1 MKKFFIAG
9 IAAWVLLASCQKEV
23 NEPNLNQLTEAEKQ
37 GLLFTRQE
45 EKLAY
50 DVYRFAFEK
59 YGSNIF
65 DNISKSESTHQNFIQ
80 ELLDKYELGNPVKNM
95 GPGEFENETL
105 QVLYGQ
111 LTSKAEKSLAEAMEV
126 GAIIEDLDIS
136 DLMQLTTETDK
147 DDLRNIYEMLTCGSR
162 NHLRGFTGQLKNMGR
177 EYTPQYLEEEIYI
190 EIINGVHESCGR

>member
-95 GPGEFENETL
+95 GPGEFENESL

-111 LTSKAEKSLAEAMEV
+111 LTTKAEKSLAEAMEV
-126 GAIIEDLDIS
+126 GATIEDLDIN

-147 DDLRNIYEMLTCGSR
+147 DELINVYDMLTCGSR

-177 EYTPQYLEEEIYI
+177 EYTPQYLDKKMYE
-190 EIINGVHESCGR
+190 EIINDSHESCGR